1 LALEWKA
8 GAEVK
13 PYVLIISAV
22 AALGGFLFGFD
33 TAVISGVNPFIR
45 EFFGLNEIMLGWAN
59 SSLILGA
66 ILGTQVA
73 GKPGDLLGRKRTLML
88 AALLFF
94 VSAMGSA
101 MAMSFT
107 EFVIYRL
114 IGGVAVG
121 AASVISPIYIAEV
134 APAEHRGR
142 LVALNQLTI
151 VTGIFVSFFTNY
163 RLEGIGADNWRWM
176 LGIEGIPAL
185 LFFGLLVLV
194 PESPRWLVVKGRWQ
208 RGQEVM
214 QKWMDEGE
222 ALQEIRRIRE
232 ARSAAK
238 KGTFTEI
245 LRPKYRRLA
254 AIGIILA
261 VLQQFTGIN
270 VIMYYAPLIFER
282 AGFGTGSALLQT
294 VAVGAVNFVFT
305 ILAMRLVDRVGRR
318 PLLLVGAAAMS
329 LSLFTLSM
337 VFFAEMWEGYW
348 VLVFILGFIAS
359 FAVSFGPV
367 VWVLISEIYPNNVRG
382 IAVSLATLALWSA
395 NFIVTGTFP
404 SMLASWDGGLAFLFY
419 AAINLVSLVFVWFF
433 VPETKGLSLEELEIS
448 LTA

>member
-1 LALEWKA
+1 
-8 GAEVK
+8 VK
-13 PYVLIISAV
+13 SYVLIISAV

-88 AALLFF
+88 TALLFL

-101 MAMSFT
+101 MAASFT

-114 IGGVAVG
+114 IGGIAVG

-134 APAEHRGR
+134 SPAEHRGR

-176 LGIEGIPAL
+176 LGIEGIPAVV
-185 LFFGLLVLV
+185 FFGLLALV
-194 PESPRWLVVKGRWQ
+194 PESPRWLVVKGRWH
-208 RGQEVM
+208 RGQEVL
-214 QKWMDEGE
+214 QKWMDEGAARDE
-222 ALQEIRRIRE
+222 MKRIRE
-232 ARSAAK
+232 AHSA
-238 KGTFTEI
+238 TEQTSFREV

-254 AIGIILA
+254 TIGIILA

-282 AGFGTGSALLQT
+282 AGFATGSALLQT
-294 VAVGAVNFVFT
+294 VAVGAINFVFT
-305 ILAMRLVDRVGRR
+305 ILAMRFVDRIGRR
-318 PLLLVGAAAMS
+318 PLLLVGAGSMAFF
-329 LSLFTLSM
+329 LFTLSL
-337 VFFAEMWEGYW
+337 VFFAEMLEGYW

-359 FAVSFGPV
+359 FAASFGPV
-367 VWVLISEIYPNNVRG
+367 VWVLISEIYPNHIRG
-382 IAVSLATLALWSA
+382 VAVSLATLALWSA
-395 NFIVTGTFP
+395 NFVVTGTFP
-404 SMLASWDGGLAFLFY
+404 SMLASWDGGFAFLFY
-419 AAINLVSLVFVWFF
+419 AVINLGSLVFVWFF
-433 VPETKGLSLEELEIS
+433 VPETKGLSLEELEAA
-448 LTA
+448 LTGENG